1 MPQYYVA
8 TLARYVLVEAEN
20 SDQAREL
27 GRNALQDLYADVRE
41 CLSRDVPVNIR
52 TVRLATAD
60 EIEICEWHREL
71 IANEAKMRQP

>member
-8 TLARYVLVEAEN
+8 TLACYVLVEAEN

-27 GRNALQDLYADVRE
+27 GRSALQDLYADVHQR
-41 CLSRDVPVNIR
+41 LGRDVPVNIC

-60 EIEICEWHREL
+60 EIELCKWHREL
-71 IANEAKMRQP
+71 IASEAKMRQP